1 MEQYIY
7 NQIEFLCRNY
17 CNNNGE
23 LLLNIADEYE
33 DIIRNGFK
41 PNDYG
46 ITNIN
51 DIPLYLEWGVMLY
64 GFFLKDNKV
73 LALVDDFHTGPPE
86 PYEYELEY
94 IPIDLLELAIQIIIN
109 ENHEILDYMEQKH
122 HYTGLTD
129 AQVLESRRKN
139 GANVLTPPEKEPL
152 WKQFLEKFGD
162 PLIIILMIAGALS
175 IGISCYEF
183 FGLGQGAAVFFEP
196 VGIFV
201 AILLATGLAF
211 YFELQAD
218 KEFTILNQVNDDEP
232 VEVIRNGNT
241 TQIPRKD
248 IVVGDIVIL
257 NTGEEVPA
265 DSELLEATSLHM
277 DESTLTGEPMC
288 GKSVDE
294 KDFDKAATYPTNH
307 VMKGTK
313 VMEGHGICR
322 VLAVGDK
329 TEQGKVFEAVQID
342 DSVKTPLNEQL
353 DGLSDWITKVS
364 YGFAALIVI
373 GRIIMYFVTNGTDC
387 FGSMEQ
393 VAPFIAYVLQTL
405 MIAVTL
411 VVVAVPEGLPMAVTL
426 SLAYSMR
433 RMLKTNNLVRKMHA
447 CETMGATT
455 VICTDKTG
463 TLTQNLMSVDE
474 MKVYGDTPKDVLN
487 EGLAVNSTASIDF
500 SDKNK
505 PQILGNPTEGALLL
519 WLNKKGVDY
528 RSVRES
534 VKTVA
539 EVPFSTERKYMA
551 TIVESVVLR
560 GKKVLY
566 VKGAP
571 EIVYGLCKKTS
582 VSKEDVDKQ
591 LTEYQSR
598 AMRTL
603 GFAYQVLN
611 DGDKAIED
619 NKIVA
624 DKLCFIGVAAI
635 ADPVRLDVP
644 SAVKECVDAGI
655 RVKIVTGDTPGTA
668 KEIARQIG
676 LWNGAK
682 DTERNIITGPE
693 FAALSDEEL
702 QERILDLKII
712 SRARPMDKK
721 RLVETLQKKN
731 QVVAVTG
738 DGTNDAPALRAAHV
752 GLSMGDG
759 TSVAKEASDITII
772 DNSFSS
778 IGKAVMWGRSLY
790 QNIQRFLLF
799 QLTVNVT
806 ACFLVLCGAFMGTES
821 PLTVTQMLWINLIMD
836 TFAAMALA
844 SLPPSESVM
853 KDRPRDRNAFILN
866 KPMLREI
873 IGVGGF
879 FFLMLLGMLY
889 IFQHAE
895 VNQLTDL
902 LHLQLGAKG
911 HVSTYE
917 LTLLFTTFVM
927 THFFYLF
934 NARAFETGRSALH
947 FKGCNG
953 LLTIVAIILVGQIAM
968 VELPGLQQF
977 FNVEGLKLTDWI
989 IIIIGSSFVL
999 WVREIWHLF
1008 TKK

>member
-1 MEQYIY
+1 
-7 NQIEFLCRNY
+7 
-17 CNNNGE
+17 
-23 LLLNIADEYE
+23 
-33 DIIRNGFK
+33 
-41 PNDYG
+41 
-46 ITNIN
+46 
-51 DIPLYLEWGVMLY
+51 
-64 GFFLKDNKV
+64 
-73 LALVDDFHTGPPE
+73 
-86 PYEYELEY
+86 
-94 IPIDLLELAIQIIIN
+94 
-109 ENHEILDYMEQKH
+109 MEQKH

-129 AQVLESRRKN
+129 AQVLESRSKN

-162 PLIIILMIAGALS
+162 PLIIVLLIAGFLS

-183 FGLGQGAAVFFEP
+183 FGLDHGAAVFFEP

-218 KEFTILNQVNDDEP
+218 KEFTILNQVNDDEA

-241 TQIPRKD
+241 TQVPRKD
-248 IVVGDIVIL
+248 VVVGDIVVL
-257 NTGEEVPA
+257 NTGGEVPA
-265 DSELLEATSLHM
+265 DSELLESTSLHM

-288 GKSVDE
+288 LKSIYE

-322 VLAVGDK
+322 VYAVGDK

-353 DGLSDWITKVS
+353 DGLGKLVTKAS
-364 YGFAALIVI
+364 YAFAALIVV
-373 GRIIMYFVTNGTDC
+373 GRIIMYFVNNGSDC
-387 FGSMEQ
+387 FGSFELI
-393 VAPFIAYVLQTL
+393 AAFIAYVLQTL
-405 MIAVTL
+405 MVAVTL
-411 VVVAVPEGLPMAVTL
+411 IVVAVPEGLPMAVTL

-474 MKVYGDTPKDVLN
+474 MKQYGDTPKEILG
-487 EGLAVNSTASIDF
+487 EGIAVNSTASIDF
-500 SDKNK
+500 SDKEK
-505 PQILGNPTEGALLL
+505 PQILGNPTEGALLI
-519 WLNKKGVDY
+519 WLNKQGVDY
-528 RSVRES
+528 RPIRES
-534 VKTVA
+534 VKTIA

-551 TIVESVVLR
+551 TVVESEALK

-571 EIVYGLCKKTS
+571 EIVFGLCHEAS
-582 VSKEDVDKQ
+582 VSKEEVDKQ
-591 LTEYQSR
+591 LLAYQNR

-603 GFAYQVLN
+603 GFAYQVVDDAAQAV
-611 DGDKAIED
+611 DG

-624 DKLCFIGVAAI
+624 SKLIFIGVAAI
-635 ADPVRLDVP
+635 ADPVRKDVP
-644 SAVKECVDAGI
+644 AAVKECLDAGI
-655 RVKIVTGDTPGTA
+655 SVKIVTGDTSGTA

-676 LWNGAK
+676 LWDDAK
-682 DTERNIITGPE
+682 DSERNIITGPE
-693 FAALSDEEL
+693 FAALSDKEL
-702 QERILDLKII
+702 EERILDFKII

-853 KDRPRDRNAFILN
+853 KEKPRDRNAFILN

-873 IGVGGF
+873 VGVGGL
-879 FFLMLLGMLY
+879 FFLMLIGMLY

-911 HVSTYE
+911 EVTTYE
-917 LTLLFTTFVM
+917 LTLLFTIFVM

-947 FKGCNG
+947 FKGCKG
-953 LLTIVAIILVGQIAM
+953 LLSIVAIIFVGQVIM
-968 VELPGLQQF
+968 VETPGVQKF
-977 FNVEGLKLTDWI
+977 FNVEGLKLIDWV

-999 WVREIWHLF
+999 WVREIWHLL

>member
-1 MEQYIY
+1 
-7 NQIEFLCRNY
+7 
-17 CNNNGE
+17 
-23 LLLNIADEYE
+23 
-33 DIIRNGFK
+33 
-41 PNDYG
+41 
-46 ITNIN
+46 
-51 DIPLYLEWGVMLY
+51 
-64 GFFLKDNKV
+64 
-73 LALVDDFHTGPPE
+73 
-86 PYEYELEY
+86 
-94 IPIDLLELAIQIIIN
+94 
-109 ENHEILDYMEQKH
+109 MEQKH

-129 AQVLESRRKN
+129 AQVLESRKKN
-139 GANVLTPPEKEPL
+139 GADVLTPPEKEPL

-183 FGLGQGAAVFFEP
+183 FGLGQDAAVFFEP

-241 TQIPRKD
+241 TQVPRKD
-248 IVVGDIVIL
+248 IVVGDIVVI

-265 DSELLEATSLHM
+265 DCELLEATSLHM
-277 DESTLTGEPMC
+277 DESSLTGEPMC
-288 GKSVDE
+288 FKSIDE

-313 VMEGHGICR
+313 VMEGHGVCR

-551 TIVESVVLR
+551 TIVESVALK
-560 GKKVLY
+560 GKKVFY

-571 EIVYGLCKKTS
+571 EIVFGLCKKTS

-676 LWNGAK
+676 LWNDAK

-702 QERILDLKII
+702 LERILDLKII

-1008 TKK
+1008 TKI

>member
-1 MEQYIY
+1 
-7 NQIEFLCRNY
+7 
-17 CNNNGE
+17 
-23 LLLNIADEYE
+23 
-33 DIIRNGFK
+33 
-41 PNDYG
+41 
-46 ITNIN
+46 
-51 DIPLYLEWGVMLY
+51 
-64 GFFLKDNKV
+64 
-73 LALVDDFHTGPPE
+73 
-86 PYEYELEY
+86 
-94 IPIDLLELAIQIIIN
+94 
-109 ENHEILDYMEQKH
+109 MEQKH

-129 AQVLESRRKN
+129 AQVLESRKKN

-183 FGLGQGAAVFFEP
+183 FGLGQDAAVFFEP

-288 GKSVDE
+288 GKSVFE

-474 MKVYGDTPKDVLN
+474 MKMYGDTPKEVLD
-487 EGLAVNSTASIDF
+487 EGIAVNSTASIDF
-500 SDKNK
+500 SDNKK

-519 WLNKKGVDY
+519 WLNNKGVDY
-528 RSVRES
+528 RSIRES

-551 TIVESVVLR
+551 TIVESVALK
-560 GKKVLY
+560 GKKVFY

-571 EIVYGLCKKTS
+571 EIVFGLCKKTS

-676 LWNGAK
+676 LWNDAK

-702 QERILDLKII
+702 LERILDLKII

-917 LTLLFTTFVM
+917 LTLLFTAFVM
-927 THFFYLF
+927 THFFYIF